1 MGDGVCSTA
10 ALDTRG
16 MPGARPSSP
25 PPSWVAHPNPG
36 PLLLSPPSLPG
47 RCPCP
52 PYHLS
57 TPGSPPPPSPH
68 QDSGPGTLWT
78 LGVCAHLRRG
88 TKEVNPD
95 RSPLLIC
102 VLGTPQGSDGGGM
115 GLSQAFC
122 CLPPAPPSSHG
133 DPGTL
138 GTSYKVP
145 HSPTPSRESPGLL
158 PGTHLLGVLRDD
170 PALLG
175 REGTGEQA
183 EEQPHGPQAAL
194 HHGFPTPSD
203 PQPPSAVLS
212 PPDRAATTSPQD
224 WDFLPSGVQGFSRGR
239 CTSLSLG
246 SDHKC
251 PCSQPG
257 SQPCWDRAE
266 PGETPRVPVP
276 LHPVQLE
283 MGLLLHPSEPPK
295 PPR

>member
-1 MGDGVCSTA
+1 
-10 ALDTRG
+10 

-36 PLLLSPPSLPG
+36 PLLLSPPSLPR

-52 PYHLS
+52 QCHLS
-57 TPGSPPPPSPH
+57 TPGSPPPLHPH
-68 QDSGPGTLWT
+68 TRT
-78 LGVCAHLRRG
+78 VALGVCAHLRRG

-115 GLSQAFC
+115 GLSAILLSAPC
-122 CLPPAPPSSHG
+122 PPPAPMEIQAPWGPPTESLTALHRAGKAQDSHLVHIFLVCSEMTPHCWGEKGRVSRWRSSHMAPRLRSTMG
-133 DPGTL
+133 SP
-138 GTSYKVP
+138 VP
-145 HSPTPSRESPGLL
+145 VT
-158 PGTHLLGVLRDD
+158 
-170 PALLG
+170 
-175 REGTGEQA
+175 
-183 EEQPHGPQAAL
+183 
-194 HHGFPTPSD
+194 

-212 PPDRAATTSPQD
+212 PPDRAATTFPQD

-283 MGLLLHPSEPPK
+283 IGLLLHPSEPPK
-295 PPR
+295 PHGDRPRAPSHAPW